1 MRLLRRQV
9 RSYYKSALEKDQKP
23 AEGINKIK
31 NLRWDCLAIN
41 KIFRMKKIFL
51 IFLLF
56 TGLYSCKKNTSI
68 CTNVT
73 VTLKARSC
81 NGVGVVIN
89 NKAYPTNDLPDSL
102 SVEGEKLCIEHSLY
116 DDPRYCDCCGGTY
129 AHIIKIN

>member
-1 MRLLRRQV
+1 M
-9 RSYYKSALEKDQKP
+9 
-23 AEGINKIK
+23 NK
-31 NLRWDCLAIN
+31 L
-41 KIFRMKKIFL
+41 FF
-51 IFLLF
+51 IFLL
-56 TGLYSCKKNTSI
+56 TGMFSSCKKNTLSTDNST

-102 SVEGEKLCIEHSLY
+102 SVEGEKLCIEYSLY